1 MTLVDMIE
9 LAFDNLR
16 RTKLRTSLTV
26 LGVVIGIG
34 ALASMVAL
42 GTGIQRNIT
51 DAFKQNDLFTTMFVT
66 AKGMSLE
73 EIGTGDPDA
82 VMDAMRQAPALTD
95 STLAAVLAVPGVEI
109 AFPEISFPVRV
120 RFEGREARTNL
131 RALPAAMGG
140 FKPYN
145 QLAYGRFFDSDTS
158 AEAVIS
164 WDTLKRMK
172 IAIEGEGGG
181 EPAAPSD
188 APSDTSQATLVVGA
202 DSVIGRPVEVIS
214 VVLDPSKLAGA
225 GMLGLMAMRGL
236 PTTEHA
242 TTLRLGGVLKRP
254 TAFSEGQI
262 QGGIMVPMR
271 TAQAIPSLGF
281 STVWDLLGRGAKPGG
296 YSSIYVRVKR
306 PADMQAARGAIE
318 KMGLHVFSVTDE
330 LREIRRGFLVVDSI
344 LGAIGTIA
352 LVVAALGIANTM
364 VMSILERTREIGI
377 MKAIGASEGQI
388 KTIFFVEAGT
398 IGAVGGVLGLVLG
411 WGVTR
416 LANLVVNARLVPEGE
431 APMDLFH
438 FPAWLVAGALGFAV
452 VVSLVAGLYPAVRAA
467 AVDPIE
473 ALRHD

>member
-73 EIGTGDPDA
+73 ELGTGDPDA
-82 VMDAMRQAPALTD
+82 LMDAMRQAPALTD
-95 STLAAVLAVPGVEI
+95 STLEAVLAVPGVEI
-109 AFPEISFPVRV
+109 AFPEISFPVKV
-120 RFEGREARTNL
+120 RFQGREARTNL

-140 FKPYN
+140 FKPYSE
-145 QLAYGRFFDSDTS
+145 LAFGRFFDSDTS

-164 WDTLKRMK
+164 WDTLRRMK
-172 IAIEGEGGG
+172 ISIDDGGDLA
-181 EPAAPSD
+181 PAASP
-188 APSDTSQATLVVGA
+188 DTSVATLVVKA
-202 DSVIGRPVEVIS
+202 DSLIGQPVEVVS
-214 VVLDPSKLAGA
+214 VVLDPSKLG
-225 GMLGLMAMRGL
+225 GMGMFGLLGMRGV
-236 PTTEHA
+236 PTAEHT
-242 TTLRLGGVLKRP
+242 TTLRLGGVLKRS
-254 TAFSEGQI
+254 TAFAEGQI
-262 QGGIMVPMR
+262 QGGIMVPTK

-281 STVWDLLGRGAKPGG
+281 SSVWDLLGRGAKPGG
-296 YSSIYVRVKR
+296 YSSIYVRVRR
-306 PADMQAARGAIE
+306 PADMQGARDAIE
-318 KMGLHVFSVTDE
+318 KMELHVFSVTDE

-352 LVVAALGIANTM
+352 LIVAGLGIANTM

-398 IGAVGGVLGLVLG
+398 IGVVGGVLGLVLG
-411 WGVTR
+411 WGVTW
-416 LANLVVNARLVPEGE
+416 LANLVVNARLIPEGE
-431 APMDLFH
+431 AAMDLFH
-438 FPAWLVAGALGFAV
+438 FPAWLIAGAIGFSV
-452 VVSLVAGLYPAVRAA
+452 VVSLIAGLYPAVRAA

>member
-73 EIGTGDPDA
+73 ELGTGDPDA
-82 VMDAMRQAPALTD
+82 IMDAMRQAPALTD
-95 STLAAVLAVPGVEI
+95 STLEAVLAVPGVEI
-109 AFPEISFPVRV
+109 AFPEISFPVRL
-120 RFEGREARTNL
+120 RFQGREARTNL

-140 FKPYN
+140 FRPYN
-145 QLAYGRFFDSDTS
+145 QLAFGRFFASDSS
-158 AEAVIS
+158 AEAVVS
-164 WDTLKRMK
+164 WDTLRRMK
-172 IAIEGEGGG
+172 IAIDDGDS
-181 EPAAPSD
+181 EPAESP
-188 APSDTSQATLVVGA
+188 DTSVATLTLAA
-202 DSVIGRPVEVIS
+202 DSLIGQPVEVVS
-214 VVLDPSKLAGA
+214 VVLDPAKLGGS
-225 GMLGLMAMRGL
+225 GMLGILAMRGA
-236 PTTEHA
+236 PTSEHT
-242 TTLRLGGVLKRP
+242 TTLRLGGVLKRS
-254 TAFSEGQI
+254 TAFSEGQV
-262 QGGIMVPMR
+262 QGGLLVPMK

-281 STVWDLLGRGAKPGG
+281 SSVWDLLGRGAKPGG

-352 LVVAALGIANTM
+352 LIVAALGIANTM

-388 KTIFFVEAGT
+388 KTIFFVEAGA
-398 IGAVGGVLGLVLG
+398 IGVVGGVLGLVLG
-411 WGVTR
+411 WAVTW
-416 LANLVVNARLVPEGE
+416 LANVIVNARLLPQGE

-438 FPAWLVAGALGFAV
+438 FPPWLIAGAIGFSV
-452 VVSLVAGLYPAVRAA
+452 VVSLIAGLYPAVRAA